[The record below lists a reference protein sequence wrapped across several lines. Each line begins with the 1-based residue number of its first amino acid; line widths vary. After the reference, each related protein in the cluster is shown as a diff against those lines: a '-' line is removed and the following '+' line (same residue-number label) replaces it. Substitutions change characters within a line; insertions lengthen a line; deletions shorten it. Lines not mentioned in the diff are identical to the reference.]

1 MQCKFKRFA
10 GTLTCNVMDF
20 RKASINGVSYGEG
33 ITEIGRAAWK
43 LQNRNI
49 PQKML
54 DSERKARENAV
65 PHVSFYC
72 PKYESHIAG

>member
-1 MQCKFKRFA
+1 
-10 GTLTCNVMDF
+10 MDF

-43 LQNRNI
+43 LQNRPI
-49 PQKML
+49 PQAML
-54 DSERKARENAV
+54 DSEVKARLEAV

-72 PKYESHIAG
+72 PKYETHSTG